1 MAERQDSKEKEKMSH
16 HKFPRSR
23 TELLR
28 QLQDWTADREE
39 LFREYERLQ
48 EFTAENVSGDTATA
62 VDEKN
67 RQKNRYKD
75 ILPYNWRTVKIPV
88 EKPKPG
94 EDHNKYINASWILF
108 KGYKQKF
115 IASQAPIEDT
125 IGDFWHCIAYHQV
138 NIVVMLTAL
147 TEGTK
152 AKCARYWP
160 ETGRAIFSD
169 TEVSLQSEEDSEHY
183 TLRSLEVVHGEGSPR
198 EVLQIQVKGWGDYSV
213 LESTATLLALI
224 NKVKEI
230 SGKSSA
236 PVLVHCSAGVGRTGT
251 YIATQRLMETIEQAA
266 IFGRPCVWDAVVEMR
281 SARPKMVQKKEQ
293 YVYIYS
299 CLLDHMNAA
308 YRPT

>member
-1 MAERQDSKEKEKMSH
+1 MAERQDSREKEKTSH

-23 TELLR
+23 AELLK

-39 LFREYERLQ
+39 LFREYQRLQ
-48 EFTAENVSGDTATA
+48 EFTAENVSGDTARA

-88 EKPKPG
+88 ENPKPG

-125 IGDFWHCIAYHQV
+125 IGDFWHCVAYHKV
-138 NIVVMLTAL
+138 SVVIMLTAL

-152 AKCARYWP
+152 AKCSRYWP
-160 ETGRAIFSD
+160 ETGRGIFTD
-169 TEVSLQSEEDSEHY
+169 TEVVLQSEEDSEHY
-183 TLRSLEVVHGEGSPR
+183 TLRNLEVAHGEESPR
-198 EVLQIQVKGWGDYSV
+198 EIWQIQVKGWGDYSV
-213 LESTATLLALI
+213 PESTDTLLALI

-236 PVLVHCSAGVGRTGT
+236 PILVHCSAGVGRTGT
-251 YIATQRLMETIEQAA
+251 YIATQRLMETIEQPA

>member
-1 MAERQDSKEKEKMSH
+1 MADKMEKSH

-23 TELLR
+23 NELLKN
-28 QLQDWTADREE
+28 LQEWTTDREE
-39 LFREYERLQ
+39 LFREYQRLQ
-48 EFTAENVSGDTATA
+48 EFTAENVSGSTEMA
-62 VDEKN
+62 VVEEN
-67 RQKNRYKD
+67 RRKNRYKD

-88 EKPKPG
+88 ENPKPG

-115 IASQAPIEDT
+115 IASQAPLEET
-125 IGDFWHCIAYHQV
+125 IGDFWHCVAHHQV
-138 NIVVMLTAL
+138 DVVVMLTAL

-152 AKCARYWP
+152 VKCARYWP
-160 ETGRAIFSD
+160 KTGKAIFSD
-169 TEVSLQSEEDSEHY
+169 TEVSLQSEEESDHY
-183 TLRSLEVVHGEGSPR
+183 TLRSLEVAHGEETPR

-213 LESTATLLALI
+213 PESTETLLALI
-224 NKVKEI
+224 GKVKEI
-230 SGKSSA
+230 SGKSTA
-236 PVLVHCSAGVGRTGT
+236 PILVHCSAGVGRTGT
-251 YIATQRLMETIEQAA
+251 YIATQRLMDTIEHPA

-308 YRPT
+308 RRTT